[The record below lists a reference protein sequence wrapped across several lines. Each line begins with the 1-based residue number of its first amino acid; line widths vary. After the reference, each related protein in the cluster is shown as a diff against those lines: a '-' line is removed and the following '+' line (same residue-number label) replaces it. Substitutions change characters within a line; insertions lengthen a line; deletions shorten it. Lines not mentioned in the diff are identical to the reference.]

1 MGVFIGLNLCDSSKQ
16 SIKKLQEGINLPF
29 SVKQEDLH
37 CTLFTSKD
45 DFDYEPEDLNYP
57 IEIKDIKIG
66 KIKTQKGV
74 DCLAL
79 FFDSEFLKD
88 KYENFKKEYN
98 VKPYYKDFKLH
109 ITLSYD
115 CGDIDEGAI
124 NLNDYIKEL
133 KIINEYVQPLRFE
146 VDRRSSPR
154 D

>member
-1 MGVFIGLNLCDSSKQ
+1 MGVFIGLNLCDRSKQ

-79 FFDSEFLKD
+79 FFDCDLLKT
-88 KYENFKKEYN
+88 KYEFIQAKYG
-98 VKPYYKDFKLH
+98 V
-109 ITLSYD
+109 T
-115 CGDIDEGAI
+115 
-124 NLNDYIKEL
+124 
-133 KIINEYVQPLRFE
+133 Q
-146 VDRRSSPR
+146 
-154 D
+154 